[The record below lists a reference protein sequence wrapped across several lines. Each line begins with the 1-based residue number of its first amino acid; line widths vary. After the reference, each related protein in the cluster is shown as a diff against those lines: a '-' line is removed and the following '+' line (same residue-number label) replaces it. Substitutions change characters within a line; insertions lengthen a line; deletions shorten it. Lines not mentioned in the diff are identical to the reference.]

1 MEGPSLKARRGREGA
16 RDGGQCQLRHGVSF
30 AVFISKVN
38 KKLVMG
44 VIKPGI
50 QTLLG
55 FEFQTSEP
63 PRAAIRP
70 GRRLSCQV
78 LSKRLF
84 QVLRKKT

>member
-16 RDGGQCQLRHGVSF
+16 RGGVQCQLRHTVSF

-50 QTLLG
+50 QTLMG
-55 FEFQTSEP
+55 FGFQ
-63 PRAAIRP
+63 I
-70 GRRLSCQV
+70 
-78 LSKRLF
+78 F
-84 QVLRKKT
+84 